1 MERLERLL
9 RVLRGRGLLRGE
21 EIQRELGISQP
32 VMSRLMREAGP
43 RVCRFGR
50 SVATRYALPREIAGL
65 GRHSPIF
72 RVDERGH
79 PNRHGVL
86 HFLAGGGCWLE
97 RESGDGQSF
106 PGLPSFVEDMR
117 PQGYIG
123 RGFPTLYPELRLPGR
138 ILDWS
143 DDHQLIALAM
153 RGEDCVGNLIIGE
166 ESLNRF
172 LEGQPRTYTR
182 ADYPSLAMGAMAGQP
197 GSSAGGEHPKFTVDS
212 EGRHLLVKFAGGDGA
227 AADRWRDLLVCEHL
241 AMEVLREAG
250 IPVTHSEWFDLDG
263 SRYLEVERF
272 DRIGGRGRR
281 GVISLYAINCHY
293 LGDDFDDWSRAGRR
307 MLDEPSLIMNAG
319 DADRMIWLDTFGD
332 LIGNT
337 DRHFG
342 NFCFFTEEARQLALI
357 PTPVYDMLPMVFAPT
372 GASLVERQFAPRPPT
387 ALNLHLWHDAANH
400 ALKYW
405 SRLREE
411 GGLGADFRRISAGCR
426 DTLARLIG
434 ERS

>member
-1 MERLERLL
+1 VERLDRLL
-9 RVLRGRGLLRGE
+9 GVLRRRGLLRGE

-32 VMSRLMREAGP
+32 VMSRLMREAGA

-65 GRHSPIF
+65 GRHSPVF
-72 RVDERGH
+72 RVEERGQ

-86 HFLAGGGCWLE
+86 HFLAGGGYWLE
-97 RESGDGQSF
+97 RESGEGQSF
-106 PGLPSFVEDMR
+106 PGLPPFVEDMR

-123 RGFPTLYPELRLPGR
+123 RRFPALYPELRLPGR
-138 ILDWS
+138 IRDWS

-153 RGEDCVGNLIIGE
+153 RGEDCVGDLIIGE

-172 LEGQPRTYTR
+172 LAGKPQPHTR
-182 ADYPSLAMGAMAGQP
+182 ADYPNLATGALAGQA
-197 GSSAGGEHPKFTVDS
+197 GSSAGGEHPKFAVYS
-212 EGRHLLVKFAGGDGA
+212 EGRHVLVKFASGDGA

-241 AMEVLREAG
+241 ALDVLREAG
-250 IPVTHSEWFDLDG
+250 VPVPCSEWFDLSG
-263 SRYLEVERF
+263 SRFLELDRF
-272 DRIGGRGRR
+272 DRVGRQGRR

-293 LGDDFDDWSRAGRR
+293 LGDDFDNWSRASQRILG
-307 MLDEPSLIMNAG
+307 EPSLSMDAG
-319 DADRMIWLDTFGD
+319 HADRMVWLDTFGD

-342 NFCFFTEEARQLALI
+342 NFCFFADEAGQLALT
-357 PTPVYDMLPMVFAPT
+357 PTPVYDMLPMIFAPAD
-372 GASLVERQFAPRPPT
+372 ASLVERQFAPLPPT
-387 ALNLHLWHDAANH
+387 ALNLHLWHEVANH

-405 SRLREE
+405 SRLCDEDRLSV
-411 GGLGADFRRISAGCR
+411 GFRRISTGCR
-426 DTLARLIG
+426 DTLAQFIG

>member
-9 RVLRGRGLLRGE
+9 GVLRRRGLSRGE

-65 GRHSPIF
+65 GRHAPVF

-106 PGLPSFVEDMR
+106 HGLPPFVEDMR

-138 ILDWS
+138 IRDWS
-143 DDHQLIALAM
+143 DDHQLVALAM

-172 LEGQPRTYTR
+172 LAGQPRLYTR
-182 ADYPSLAMGAMAGQP
+182 ADYPNLATGALAGQP
-197 GSSAGGEHPKFTVDS
+197 GSSAGGEHPKFAVYFA
-212 EGRHLLVKFAGGDGA
+212 GRHLLVKFAGGDGA

-241 AMEVLREAG
+241 ALEVLREAG
-250 IPVTHSEWFDLDG
+250 IPVPHSEWFDLDG
-263 SRYLEVERF
+263 SRYLEVDRF
-272 DRIGGRGRR
+272 DRVGRLGRR
-281 GVISLYAINCHY
+281 GVISLYAINGHY
-293 LGDDFDDWSRAGRR
+293 LGDDFDDWSRASRR
-307 MLDEPSLIMNAG
+307 ILNEPSLSMDAG
-319 DADRMIWLDTFGD
+319 HVDRMVWLDTFGD

-342 NFCFFTEEARQLALI
+342 NFCFFADEARRLALS

-372 GASLVERQFAPRPPT
+372 DGNLVERRFTPRPPN
-387 ALNLHLWHDAANH
+387 ALNLHLWHEAANH

-405 SRLREE
+405 SRLCEE
-411 GGLGADFRRISAGCR
+411 DGLSISFRCISAGCR
-426 DTLARLIG
+426 DTLARFVG
-434 ERS
+434 DRS